1 MGVVLGCNNY
11 DVIDLGV
18 MVPSDKILAVAKE
31 EDVDI
36 IGLSGLITPSLDE
49 MVHVASEMQRLEIKV
64 PLLIGG
70 ATTSKAHTAVKIE
83 QNYKNESTIYVPDAS
98 RSVSVVSTL
107 LNDSQK
113 LNYCA
118 DVRKEYAI
126 IRERS
131 ANRADK
137 RNLLSYEEANTN
149 YQALDWERFNPS
161 KPSFIGTKVF
171 EDYPLEKLIPYIDW
185 TPFFITWQLA
195 GKYPAILNDKTVGHA
210 ATDLFNDAQEL
221 LQQIVEDKLL
231 TAKATIGVWPAN
243 RKGNNDVEVYSPN
256 NHSEPVA
263 NLHFLRQQ
271 MFKDESLSNLSLAD
285 FIAPADS
292 GKQDFIGGFV
302 VSTGFG
308 ADTIAKKYEQE
319 NNDYQA
325 ILIKA
330 LADRLAEAFAE
341 HMHKCVR
348 TEFWGYEPTELLSN
362 DELINEKYRGIRP
375 APGYPACPDHS
386 EKETLFKLLDTE
398 NTIGVSLTESYAMF
412 PAASVSGLYF
422 SHPESR
428 YFSVG
433 KISSDQIKDLAKRK
447 GVKLKLLT
455 RLLSPNL

>member
-1 MGVVLGCNNY
+1 
-11 DVIDLGV
+11 
-18 MVPSDKILAVAKE
+18 
-31 EDVDI
+31 
-36 IGLSGLITPSLDE
+36 
-49 MVHVASEMQRLEIKV
+49 
-64 PLLIGG
+64 
-70 ATTSKAHTAVKIE
+70 
-83 QNYKNESTIYVPDAS
+83 
-98 RSVSVVSTL
+98 
-107 LNDSQK
+107 
-113 LNYCA
+113 
-118 DVRKEYAI
+118 
-126 IRERS
+126 
-131 ANRADK
+131 
-137 RNLLSYEEANTN
+137 
-149 YQALDWERFNPS
+149 
-161 KPSFIGTKVF
+161 
-171 EDYPLEKLIPYIDW
+171 
-185 TPFFITWQLA
+185 
-195 GKYPAILNDKTVGHA
+195 
-210 ATDLFNDAQEL
+210 
-221 LQQIVEDKLL
+221 
-231 TAKATIGVWPAN
+231 
-243 RKGNNDVEVYSPN
+243 
-256 NHSEPVA
+256 
-263 NLHFLRQQ
+263 

-433 KISSDQIKDLAKRK
+433 KISSDQVKDLAKRK